1 MTVWDFTT
9 MEIYRILFI
18 GTELSDGAK
27 AAFAAAGAKWEGSEC
42 DAEGWRHRVL
52 VEAKTA
58 QDGIVT
64 VCRVLAAYGLYGDYN
79 ASPVN
84 DSHGEARRG
93 PFYRSW
99 HEIDWH
105 AVPRRAR
112 LTDLQRA
119 VLGCLLNDA
128 EPTWIIT
135 TDLQVSTDRVDVEAV
150 LEELQEQNLVYGVL
164 EEGGEPCKESEK
176 DRWWALTEEGWDLLG
191 LIKPSKYG

>member
-1 MTVWDFTT
+1 MA
-9 MEIYRILFI
+9 IYRIMFI
-18 GTELSDGAK
+18 GTELSDAAK
-27 AAFAAAGAKWEGSEC
+27 AALVAVGAKWEGSEC
-42 DAEGWRHRVL
+42 DAEGRCRHRVV

-58 QDGIVT
+58 QDGVTIV
-64 VCRVLAAYGLYGDYN
+64 RRGLAAYGSYGDYN
-79 ASPVN
+79 GSPVS
-84 DSHGEARRG
+84 DSGGEARRG
-93 PFYRSW
+93 SFYRSW
-99 HEIDWH
+99 HEIDWQ

-119 VLGCLLNDA
+119 VLGSLLNDA

-164 EEGGEPCKESEK
+164 EEGGEPGKESEK
-176 DRWWALTEEGWDLLG
+176 DCWWALTEEGWDLLG